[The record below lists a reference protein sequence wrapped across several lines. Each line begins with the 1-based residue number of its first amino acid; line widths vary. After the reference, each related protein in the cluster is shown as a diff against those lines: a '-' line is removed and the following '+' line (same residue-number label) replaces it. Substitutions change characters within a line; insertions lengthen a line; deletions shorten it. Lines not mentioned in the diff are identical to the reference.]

1 MSENSS
7 LLADMAARLF
17 ADLGTEGGN
26 DFAAWPRI
34 EDNGFNGL
42 LLAEDS
48 GGFGGDWADFLLLAR
63 LLGRHA
69 VALPV
74 GESILATHLA
84 AAAGLTA
91 PAGALSLAPHIS
103 GTLAGGRFTG
113 SLAAVPWGRHVS
125 AVVGQIDDQLLLVRR
140 DHALIHQGE
149 NPAGEPRDRLNFK
162 DAPVESAPLD
172 RSAASPHALGALL
185 RTGQIAGALKAAL
198 DLAIGHAND
207 RVQFG
212 RPIGKFQ
219 AVQHALAQAAGH
231 AAAVDCAA
239 QAAFW
244 RLGQGEAM
252 LETAAA
258 KLRANM
264 AADIGAAIAHQVHG
278 AIGFTREHGLHHFTR
293 RLIAWRSE
301 FGHDGYWAAR
311 LGTMACQA
319 GGDGFWPLLT
329 GRSDPA
335 PMTTRLISR

>member
-7 LLADMAARLF
+7 LLADMATRLF
-17 ADLGTEGGN
+17 TDLGPGGGD
-26 DFAAWPRI
+26 DFAAWPAI

-42 LLAEDS
+42 LLAEDA
-48 GGFGGDWADFLLLAR
+48 GGFGGDWADFLLIAR

-74 GESILATHLA
+74 GESILAAHLA
-84 AAAGLTA
+84 ATSGLDA
-91 PAGALSLAPHIS
+91 PAGALSLAPRLT
-103 GTLAGGRFTG
+103 GTLTAGRFTG
-113 SLAAVPWGRHVS
+113 SLKAVPWGRHVS
-125 AVVGQIDDQLLLVRR
+125 AVVGQLDDMLLLLHSH
-140 DHALIHQGE
+140 DATISHGE
-149 NPAGEPRDRLNFK
+149 NPAGEPRDSLNFQ
-162 DAPVESAPLD
+162 DAPVQAATLD
-172 RSAASPHALGALL
+172 PSTLGPHGLGALL
-185 RTGQIAGALKAAL
+185 RAGQIAGALNAAL
-198 DLAIGHAND
+198 ELAVAHAND

-231 AAAVDCAA
+231 AAALDCAA

-301 FGHDGYWAAR
+301 FGHDAFWAAR
-311 LGTMACQA
+311 LGAMACQWGA
-319 GGDGFWPLLT
+319 DGFWPTLT

-335 PMTTRLISR
+335 PT